1 MRIECKARRQLT
13 EEIGRRERER
23 ERVGSGKRERAR
35 VPGRRCVEGGVA
47 GQSLGGTSRRS
58 QPATVTEVPSG
69 TVLLCSRVGPGGVR
83 VRKPVSGAAVR
94 RLGTVWGRLGPVGAG
109 VPGAS
114 RFLASGVRGGTG
126 QGGAPR
132 WRRTR
137 RDHAAT
143 GGRHQSPSQRT
154 STSGIGGRPGGVARL
169 HWRAP
174 ELPGGFLA
182 GAARAL
188 AAAVQA
194 TLVVVVL
201 VLLLLQPLPVPFVT
215 VPDEGRTLTIHGW
228 TGNEVPCLPGLHAVP
243 AAANTAYHALRT
255 DQHQPDRSVREGAM
269 GGRPCSAGSR
279 SSIHAILARSTD
291 SIDGWTTA
299 RISRI
304 CLPSP
309 RWWRLGKGASVPVTF
324 QRLPARITFFC
335 LSVFF

>member
-1 MRIECKARRQLT
+1 MGLAFQAPPGSSPRVSGEAQARG
-13 EEIGRRERER
+13 GR
-23 ERVGSGKRERAR
+23 
-35 VPGRRCVEGGVA
+35 PA
-47 GQSLGGTSRRS
+47 GD
-58 QPATVTEVPSG
+58 
-69 TVLLCSRVGPGGVR
+69 GPGGTTQ
-83 VRKPVSGAAVR
+83 PLAGAINLPR
-94 RLGTVWGRLGPVGAG
+94 
-109 VPGAS
+109 S
-114 RFLASGVRGGTG
+114 
-126 QGGAPR
+126 APR
-132 WRRTR
+132 RAGLAGARGVWP
-137 RDHAAT
+137 A
-143 GGRHQSPSQRT
+143 S
-154 STSGIGGRPGGVARL
+154 IGG
-169 HWRAP
+169 
-174 ELPGGFLA
+174 LPSFRGGFLA

-201 VLLLLQPLPVPFVT
+201 VVVLLQPLPVPFAT

-255 DQHQPDRSVREGAM
+255 DQHQPDRTVREGAM

-309 RWWRLGKGASVPVTF
+309 CWWRLGKGASVPVTF